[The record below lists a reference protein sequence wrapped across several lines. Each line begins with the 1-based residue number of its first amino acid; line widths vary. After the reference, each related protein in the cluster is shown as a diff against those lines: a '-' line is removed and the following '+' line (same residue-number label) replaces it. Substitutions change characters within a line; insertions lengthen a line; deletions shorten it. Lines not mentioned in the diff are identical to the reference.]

1 MHSYNFA
8 ECAAICADATNIA
21 GADIVERA
29 GTEIDVV
36 VGGAP
41 CQGFSLIGQRALD
54 DPRNKLVK
62 HFFRIVVE
70 VRPSVFVLE
79 NVKGLTLGKH
89 RAFLDEI
96 VKEAASAGYDVML
109 PWQVLNA
116 RYLAGLMPRSLQG
129 PFGAR

>member
-1 MHSYNFA
+1 MV
-8 ECAAICADATNIA
+8 
-21 GADIVERA
+21 GRA
-29 GTEIDVV
+29 GTETDVV
-36 VGGAP
+36 VDGAP

-116 RYLAGLMPRSLQG
+116 RYLTGLMPRSLQG